1 MDPHVAGSA
10 FKESL
15 TALHKLPVED
25 PCKPKSLHFQQILDQ
40 EHDWAEVAI
49 VIEHH
54 ECVHGVLSHSWL
66 LTEALRLCYLLSD
79 ERSVCC

>member
-1 MDPHVAGSA
+1 MGPHVVGRA

-15 TALHKLPVED
+15 TALHMLPVED

-40 EHDWAEVAI
+40 EHGWVEVAI
-49 VIEHH
+49 AIEHI
-54 ECVHGVLSHSWL
+54 HGVLSHSWL